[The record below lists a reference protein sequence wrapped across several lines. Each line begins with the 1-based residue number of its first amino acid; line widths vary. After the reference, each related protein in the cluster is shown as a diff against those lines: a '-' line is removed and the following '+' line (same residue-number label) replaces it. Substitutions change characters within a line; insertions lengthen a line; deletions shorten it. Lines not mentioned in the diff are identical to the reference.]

1 MNKRKSDKEDA
12 DLENRYTKTIRSAPV
27 TLNDSSTAPNEQH
40 QPVVNQEI
48 LCPAASRYLNFDK
61 RRKLFLHQ
69 KGITD
74 IDSSPFR
81 SNGYDTMYA
90 WSLWTNQRRVEEFQ
104 DAEPTQKTKE
114 LNAMRNG
121 VTIPQEAQQSTSQP
135 LLDGSHSS
143 VVTAPSTVTNYHTIS
158 STSSSSASSSSSSL
172 SVEAHHTTIQ
182 PIFSEVQRDLTDVMR
197 NVLLEW
203 LSDVSAEYRMQ
214 SSTYF
219 LSIRLLDRVLKL
231 LPIRRTKFQ
240 LLGCACLM
248 IAAKLEEM
256 EGPTAENWVFLSD
269 NSFTSI
275 ALIEM
280 EDLVLQA
287 LDFRIF
293 VHSSYYF
300 MTRLALAA
308 GMTDKEKSYA
318 TLLLEIALHDFSI
331 SAYERMSK
339 TAAAACHLTLQAM
352 RPSHAPLWTKSME
365 FFSGGYRDSDPSF
378 RSLIQVDIFVY
389 ICCVVYF
396 YVPMPVLLWAF

>member
-1 MNKRKSDKEDA
+1 MDITSTRMNKRKRSDTNSEKEDNE
-12 DLENRYTKTIRSAPV
+12 LENRYIKSIRSTSA
-27 TLNDSSTAPNEQH
+27 TSNDISTASNEQH
-40 QPVVNQEI
+40 QPAVVNHEI
-48 LCPAASRYLNFDK
+48 LCPATSRYLNFDK
-61 RRKLFLHQ
+61 RRQLFLHQ
-69 KGITD
+69 KSITD
-74 IDSSPFR
+74 IDAPPFR
-81 SNGYDTMYA
+81 SNTYDTMYA
-90 WSLWTNQRRVEEFQ
+90 WSIWTNQRRVEEFQ
-104 DAEPTQKTKE
+104 DVEPSQKTKE
-114 LNAMRNG
+114 LNAMHNG
-121 VTIPQEAQQSTSQP
+121 VAIPQQTQQSTSRP
-135 LLDGSHSS
+135 MM
-143 VVTAPSTVTNYHTIS
+143 TAPSTVTNYHTV
-158 STSSSSASSSSSSL
+158 SSSSSSSSSL
-172 SVEAHHTTIQ
+172 SVADHNAPQ
-182 PIFSEVQRDLTDVMR
+182 PTFSEVQRDLTDTMR

-275 ALIEM
+275 ALIGM

-300 MTRLALAA
+300 MNRLAMAA

-318 TLLLEIALHDFSI
+318 TMLLEIALHDFSM

-339 TAAAACHLTLQAM
+339 TAAAACHLTLQAL
-352 RPSHAPLWTKSME
+352 RPAHAPLWTKSME

-378 RSLIQVDIFVY
+378 RSLIQVN
-389 ICCVVYF
+389 ICTRR
-396 YVPMPVLLWAF
+396 